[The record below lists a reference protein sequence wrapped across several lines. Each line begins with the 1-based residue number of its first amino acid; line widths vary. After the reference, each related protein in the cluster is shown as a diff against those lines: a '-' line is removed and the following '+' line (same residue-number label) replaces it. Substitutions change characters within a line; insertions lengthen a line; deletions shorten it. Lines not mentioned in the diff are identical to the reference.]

1 MIMMKEHKKLEQLM
15 LFSEVAEHLSFT
27 TAAQN
32 LNISRGHLSS
42 LIRKLEKDMGM
53 PLLIRSTRSVRLT
66 GEGERVLSGM
76 KKIRHY
82 LLALER
88 SAEHESNAIEGLIKV
103 TAPGLFTERFLL
115 EIFSKFTDIH
125 PAVEFSIDCSYTS
138 FDLNRSD
145 FDLAFR
151 ATNEPP
157 QNMIAKQ
164 LLTYQHCCCAS
175 PAYFNTHG
183 KPTSPADL
191 TSHQCLKGK
200 DQPVWHFICEQV
212 QVKGWLEV
220 NDNYMLKS
228 LALHDDGIIRVP
240 KYLVDKELSQ
250 GSLIQIFEN
259 DMPAG
264 SKIFMVHPQLIHQSK
279 RLSAFIDFT
288 QQYFNLL
295 A

>member
-1 MIMMKEHKKLEQLM
+1 MMKEHKKLERLM

-27 TAAQN
+27 TAAKN

-76 KKIRHY
+76 HKIRHD
-82 LLALER
+82 LLELER
-88 SAEHESNAIEGLIKV
+88 SAEHEGQAIEGLIKV

-115 EIFSKFTDIH
+115 EVFSKFTDVH
-125 PAVEFSIDCSYTS
+125 PKVEFSIDCSYTA

-151 ATNEPP
+151 ATTEPP
-157 QNMIAKQ
+157 QNMIAKE
-164 LLTYQHCCCAS
+164 LLSYQHCCCAS
-175 PAYFNTHG
+175 PKYYAKHG
-183 KPTSPADL
+183 MPNSPAEL
-191 TSHQCLKGK
+191 IHHQCLKGK
-200 DQPVWHFICEQV
+200 DQPTWEFLSEV
-212 QVKGWLEV
+212 VKVNGWLEV
-220 NDNYMLKS
+220 NDNHMLKS
-228 LALHDDGIIRVP
+228 LALHDEGIIRMP
-240 KYLVDKELSQ
+240 KYLVDKELSE
-250 GSLIQIFEN
+250 GTLVQIFDN

-288 QQYFNLL
+288 REYFNL
-295 A
+295 

>member
-1 MIMMKEHKKLEQLM
+1 MKEHKKIEQLM

-27 TAAQN
+27 TAAKN

-76 KKIRHY
+76 KKIRHD

-88 SAEHESNAIEGLIKV
+88 SAEHEGKAIEGLIKI
-103 TAPGLFTERFLL
+103 TAPVLFTKRFLL
-115 EIFSKFTDIH
+115 EILPKFTDIH
-125 PAVEFSIDCSYTS
+125 PAVEFSVDCSYTA

-151 ATNEPP
+151 ATNQPP

-164 LLTYQHCCCAS
+164 LITYQHCCCAS
-175 PAYFNTHG
+175 PGYFNKHG
-183 KPTSPADL
+183 IPQSPKEL
-191 TSHQCLKGK
+191 KSHQCLKGK
-200 DQPVWHFICEQV
+200 DQSTWHFINEQV

-220 NDNYMLKS
+220 NDNHMLKS
-228 LALHDDGIIRVP
+228 LALRNDGIIRVP
-240 KYLVDKELSQ
+240 KYLVDKEILE
-250 GSLIQIFEN
+250 GSLIQIFES
-259 DMPAG
+259 DMPVG
-264 SKIFMVHPQLIHQSK
+264 SKIFMVHPQLINQSK
-279 RLSAFIDFT
+279 RLTAFINFT
-288 QQYFNLL
+288 RQYFKLQL
-295 A
+295 

>member
-1 MIMMKEHKKLEQLM
+1 MKEHKKLEQLM

-27 TAAQN
+27 TAAKN

-42 LIRKLEKDMGM
+42 LIRKLEQDMGM

-76 KKIRHY
+76 KKIRHD
-82 LLALER
+82 LLVLER
-88 SAEHESNAIEGLIKV
+88 SAEHEGKTIKGLIKV
-103 TAPGLFTERFLL
+103 TAPELFTERFLL

-125 PAVEFSIDCSYTS
+125 PAVGFSIDCSYTA
-138 FDLNRSD
+138 FDLNRCD

-151 ATNEPP
+151 ATNKPP

-164 LLTYQHCCCAS
+164 LITYQHCCCAS
-175 PAYFNTHG
+175 PAYFNKHG
-183 KPTSPADL
+183 IPKSPKNL
-191 TSHQCLKGK
+191 MKHQCLKGK
-200 DQPVWHFICEQV
+200 DQPSWHFINEQV

-220 NDNYMLKS
+220 NDNHMLKT
-228 LALHDDGIIRVP
+228 LALNDDGIIRVP
-240 KYLVDKELSQ
+240 KYLVDKELLE

-259 DMPAG
+259 DMPIG

-288 QQYFNLL
+288 RQYFNSQL
-295 A
+295 